1 MFSDDSYRALHGA
14 AGLVEPADRGVIR
27 VSGADRAAWLQGLLT
42 NDVAA
47 LAPGAGCY
55 AAWLT
60 PQGRMIS
67 DMSVLEAGDGTW
79 LDVPGALASA
89 LVTRLDQMIF
99 AEDVVVENLT
109 AQLAVIGVHG
119 PTAAPVLSAA
129 LGGVVSAAALQDWGV
144 YQHDELPFDDG
155 PARVVH
161 VEPFGVPGF
170 EIYADPS
177 RLPALAARLRSA
189 GAVTV
194 PEATAEVVR
203 IEAGRPLFLVDMN
216 EHTIP
221 LEAGIEDRAISL
233 TKGCYVGQEVVIRVL
248 HRGQGR
254 VAKKL
259 SGIALDGTT
268 VPSPGAIVRAE
279 GRDVG
284 RVTSAAV
291 SPRMGGAIALGYLHR
306 DFLAHGTRVEV
317 MDGEQALG
325 GAVHTLPFLGA

>member
-1 MFSDDSYRALHGA
+1 MFSDDSYRALHDA

-47 LAPGAGCY
+47 LVAGTGCY

-60 PQGRMIS
+60 PQGRMTS
-67 DMSVLEAGDGTW
+67 DMSVLETGDATW
-79 LDVPGALASA
+79 LDVPRP
-89 LVTRLDQMIF
+89 LVSPLVARLDQMIF
-99 AEDVVVENLT
+99 AEDVVVEDLT
-109 AQLAVIGVHG
+109 DQLAVIGVHG
-119 PTAAPVLSAA
+119 PSAAPVLSAA
-129 LGGVVSAAALQDWGV
+129 LDGVVSAAALQDWRV
-144 YQHDELPFDDG
+144 YQHEELPLTDG

-161 VEPFGVPGF
+161 VEPFGVPGY
-170 EIYADPS
+170 EIYADPA
-177 RLPALAARLRSA
+177 RLPALAARLASA

-194 PEATAEVVR
+194 SATTAEVVR
-203 IEAGRPLFLVDMN
+203 IEAGRPLFLVDMD

-221 LEAGIEDRAISL
+221 LEAGIENRAISL

-254 VAKKL
+254 VARKL

-268 VPSPGAIVRAE
+268 VPSSGATVRAA

-291 SPRMGGAIALGYLHR
+291 SPRMGRAIALGYLHR
-306 DFLAHGTRVEV
+306 DFLEPGTRVEV
-317 MDGEQALG
+317 VDGEQELG
-325 GAVHTLPFLGA
+325 GEVHTLPFLGG